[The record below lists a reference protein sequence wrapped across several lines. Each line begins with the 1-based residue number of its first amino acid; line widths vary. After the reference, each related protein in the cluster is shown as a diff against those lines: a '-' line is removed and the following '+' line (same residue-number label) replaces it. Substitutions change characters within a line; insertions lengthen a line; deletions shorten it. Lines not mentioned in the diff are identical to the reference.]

1 MSTTPQARPTAPSTA
16 ASAPRVVGLVCDWA
30 VATSGIADAAGRLL
44 AHPSVTIIRVPC
56 SGFIRPAWLEDTLK
70 AGADGVFVVGC
81 PYGDCLNREGNYLM
95 RERVD
100 QLQRRLARRKIPA
113 ERLAMLAHGLHDV
126 EAFLAGVGAF
136 LKRLQALAAPAAP
149 AAAPRPAR
157 PAQAAAPASQ
167 PASPP
172 SQAEEGA

>member
-1 MSTTPQARPTAPSTA
+1 MSTTPK
-16 ASAPRVVGLVCDWA
+16 VVGLVCDWA
-30 VATSGIADAAGRLL
+30 VVTAEIADAAGRLR

-113 ERLAMLAHGLHDV
+113 ERLGMLAYGLHDV
-126 EAFLAGVGAF
+126 DAFLAEVAAF
-136 LKRLQALAAPAAP
+136 LKRLETLGPPAPP
-149 AAAPRPAR
+149 GRPAR
-157 PAQAAAPASQ
+157 PARAASQ
-167 PASPP
+167 AV
-172 SQAEEGA
+172 QTEEGA